1 MPMWPTTDVTITD
14 DDVEDALY
22 RTVRVLNPMLD
33 VVGATDPLRL
43 KRRVPS
49 SSPDSGPDGGP
60 IDLVADGIARALNA
74 ADLPG
79 TLAWD
84 DMDTDA
90 RIRWWVW
97 RIGALNT
104 VAVAYPGVLGI
115 VGRLLPVQD
124 LLGFV
129 NQALVLCAVARELGV
144 TEPRQ
149 QARMLAEVL
158 CDRDTD
164 EPHEPAGSAPS
175 SLRRA
180 VWRLP
185 GVLDAVGD
193 ELAKRPQPRAPFRYL
208 GMLPGVGA
216 VASYFG
222 ECGALARAAKQ
233 GRRWITER
241 FPEAPAGG

>member
-1 MPMWPTTDVTITD
+1 MPLWPTTDVTIND

-22 RTVRVLNPMLD
+22 RTVRVLNPVLD
-33 VVGATDPLRL
+33 VVGAPDPLRL

-49 SSPDSGPDGGP
+49 SSPKSGPDGGP

-79 TLAWD
+79 TVAWD

-144 TEPRQ
+144 TEQRQ

-158 CDRDTD
+158 CSRDTD
-164 EPHEPAGSAPS
+164 DAEPAHRGVAAARGA
-175 SLRRA
+175 RR
-180 VWRLP
+180 
-185 GVLDAVGD
+185 G
-193 ELAKRPQPRAPFRYL
+193 
-208 GMLPGVGA
+208 
-216 VASYFG
+216 
-222 ECGALARAAKQ
+222 
-233 GRRWITER
+233 GR
-241 FPEAPAGG
+241 

>member
-1 MPMWPTTDVTITD
+1 MPMWPLTDVSITD

-22 RTVRVLNPMLD
+22 RTVRVLNAVLD

-43 KRRVPS
+43 KRRLPS
-49 SSPDSGPDGGP
+49 SPTGGPDGGP
-60 IDLVADGIARALNA
+60 VDLVADGIARVLNA
-74 ADLPG
+74 VDLPG
-79 TLAWD
+79 TRAWD
-84 DMDTDA
+84 DMDADA

-115 VGRLLPVQD
+115 LGRLLPVQD

-158 CDRDTD
+158 CRRDTGEAD
-164 EPHEPAGSAPS
+164 EPTRSSSS
-175 SLRRA
+175 SLGSA

-185 GVLDAVGD
+185 GVLDAVAD

-208 GMLPGVGA
+208 GMLPAVGA

-233 GRRWITER
+233 GRRWVGER
-241 FPEAPAGG
+241 LPETVPGG